1 MERKTYNS
9 LDLMKIIASILVVAI
24 HAEPLNGL
32 SKDIVIDVFARVA
45 VPFFF
50 ITSSFF
56 FFKGYHDKQ
65 ALLRYIRR
73 LALLYMF
80 WFVVT
85 LPITVLNSF
94 IEPDTSFAHNLLRFI
109 RGFFLGSTFRGSWFL
124 MALMECIS
132 FIWLLSRR
140 LHTPTLLFIG
150 ICMYTISV
158 LFSSYCFFL
167 PWELQQLAEAYLQN
181 LGHIDLSFISAFLPC
196 TIGKW
201 LAENLQR
208 VTAISKSQ
216 AIGSTIILSVLA
228 ILEVLIH
235 KGIHQPQAPD
245 IYFLLLP
252 LTVSVFVLM
261 VVFETNMKLG
271 DIRKMSIV
279 FYFSHFIFVFIAVV
293 VNKHII
299 PIHPFLKFFFVL
311 ACCYSLSKFIMK
323 MKDTHAFRWLKY
335 GI

>member
-1 MERKTYNS
+1 M
-9 LDLMKIIASILVVAI
+9 VVAI

-56 FFKGYHDKQ
+56 FFKGCHDKQ
-65 ALLRYIRR
+65 ALLRYIKR

-109 RGFFLGSTFRGSWFL
+109 KGFFLGSTFRGSWFL

-132 FIWLLSRR
+132 FIWILSLR
-140 LHTPTLLFIG
+140 LRTSTLLFVG
-150 ICMYTISV
+150 ICMYAISV
-158 LFSSYCFFL
+158 LFSSYRFFL
-167 PWELQQLAEAYLQN
+167 PWELQQLAEAYQQN
-181 LGHIDLSFISAFLPC
+181 IGHIEVSLISAFLPC

-201 LAENLQR
+201 LAENLQC
-208 VTAISKSQ
+208 VNTISERQ
-216 AIGSTIILSVLA
+216 AIGSTILLSVSA
-228 ILEVLIH
+228 MIEVLIH
-235 KGIHQPQAPD
+235 KSIHQPQAPD

-252 LTVSVFVLM
+252 LTVSIFVLM

-271 DIRKMSIV
+271 GIRKMSII
-279 FYFSHFIFVFIAVV
+279 FYFSHFIFVFIVV
-293 VNKHII
+293 VINKHLI
-299 PIHPFLKFFFVL
+299 PIHPFLKFFLVL
-311 ACCYSLSKFIMK
+311 VCCYLLSKFIMK
-323 MKDTHAFRWLKY
+323 MKEVYGFKWLKY

>member
-65 ALLRYIRR
+65 ALLRYIRC

-158 LFSSYCFFL
+158 LFSSYCFF
-167 PWELQQLAEAYLQN
+167 PT
-181 LGHIDLSFISAFLPC
+181 LGVTTIGRGISAESWTYRTL
-196 TIGKW
+196 
-201 LAENLQR
+201 
-208 VTAISKSQ
+208 
-216 AIGSTIILSVLA
+216 
-228 ILEVLIH
+228 
-235 KGIHQPQAPD
+235 
-245 IYFLLLP
+245 IYFGFLALHH
-252 LTVSVFVLM
+252 
-261 VVFETNMKLG
+261 
-271 DIRKMSIV
+271 RKMVGRES
-279 FYFSHFIFVFIAVV
+279 ATCDC
-293 VNKHII
+293 HI
-299 PIHPFLKFFFVL
+299 
-311 ACCYSLSKFIMK
+311 
-323 MKDTHAFRWLKY
+323 
-335 GI
+335 